1 MIGIVTTRHLLIVIR
16 YSIAIRV
23 VYGLGT
29 EIGASETIS
38 KPITNDFRPIL
49 SRIGNIL
56 NGQVFPAII
65 TDLIADLAVSNAH
78 QNRIG

>member
-23 VYGLGT
+23 VHDLGT
-29 EIGASETIS
+29 EIRASETIS
-38 KPITNDFRPIL
+38 EPIAYDFRPIL
-49 SRIGNIL
+49 GRIGDIP

-65 TDLIADLAVSNAH
+65 TDLIADFAVPNAH